1 MIGIPRQRYYKSKYR
16 TQAKLKQSTRV
27 IELVKAIRRQLPR
40 LGTRK
45 LYHILRAKLNAIGV
59 GRDKLF
65 RILKSNHLL
74 IRRKKSYHITTDSHH
89 RFKKHKNK
97 IEYLE
102 ITHPE
107 QVFVSDI
114 TYLGSRTTPMY
125 LSLVTDAYSK
135 KIMGYDVSTSLHTIG
150 SLNALKMAIK
160 NRMYQEQEVI
170 HHSDRGLQY
179 CSDAYQSVLSKNR
192 IICSMTEKY
201 DPYQNAIAERVNGII
216 KQEFINDVVIKDI
229 GLMKLL
235 IKNSIEVYNKKR
247 PHSSCQLLTPNQ
259 MHLQRTIK
267 RKTYK
272 KQKQNTPILEYSV

>member
-1 MIGIPRQRYYKSKYR
+1 MIGVTRQSYYR
-16 TQAKLKQSTRV
+16 ALNREQAKLEKATQAIAMVQEVRTR
-27 IELVKAIRRQLPR
+27 LPK

-45 LYHILRAKLNAIGV
+45 LYHKLQEQLQEIGV

-65 RILKSNHLL
+65 EILKSNNLL
-74 IRRKKSYHITTDSHH
+74 IKRKKKYQITTNSHH

-97 IEYLE
+97 VEHLE

-114 TYLGSRTTPMY
+114 TYLGSRSMPIY

-135 KIMGYDVSTSLHTIG
+135 KIVGYDVSESLHTIG
-150 SLNALKMAIK
+150 SLKALKMAIK
-160 NRMYQEQEVI
+160 NRMYKQQELI

-179 CSDAYQSVLSKNR
+179 CSDSYQEVLEKEQ

-201 DPYQNAIAERVNGII
+201 DPYQNAIAERINGII
-216 KQEFINDVVIKDI
+216 KQEFIADLEITDITLMKAFIKD
-229 GLMKLL
+229 
-235 IKNSIEVYNKKR
+235 SIAIYNKER
-247 PHSSCQLLTPNQ
+247 PHLSCQLMTPEEA
-259 MHLQRTIK
+259 HLQRHLV

-272 KQKQNTPILEYSV
+272 MKKQNTPLSEYSV